1 MLIRTSKLY
10 LLTSEFPSRPFWPLL
25 IANSYIGGATQPG
38 VTLQGTLMNH
48 TVTIRSVNAQAELG
62 QNLSYTGLPFILGE
76 TNSLYNQGK
85 PGLSNAFGAALWGID
100 FNLYCAS
107 VGIQRVHMHMVSIS
121 KLVLTHRAR
130 VFSKSRLRSSALHAF
145 DPGLTFI
152 FRELIIATK
161 AGNPSKQTSQPWGQS
176 HLIMATSSLLP

>member
-1 MLIRTSKLY
+1 MLIRISKSY
-10 LLTSEFPSRPFWPLL
+10 LLTSKFLLPLL
-25 IANSYIGGATQPG
+25 ELLLTGNSYIGGATQPG

-48 TVTIRSVNAQAELG
+48 TVTVRSVNAQAQLG

-107 VGIQRVHMHMVSIS
+107 VGIQRVHMHMVSGP
-121 KLVLTHRAR
+121 TF
-130 VFSKSRLRSSALHAF
+130 FSYPR
-145 DPGLTFI
+145 
-152 FRELIIATK
+152 
-161 AGNPSKQTSQPWGQS
+161 N
-176 HLIMATSSLLP
+176 